1 MQVKHAFLLC
11 IVFASI
17 HLTAYTQD
25 GLPSSFQMDVTNN
38 IRVFDAN
45 GKPFENTAGGDVAGS
60 PFFMSQW
67 KYGYITLND
76 NKTYSKRLVR
86 LNFQTQQ
93 VHYLSEKNVEM
104 SLNAGSVKEIT
115 IFDSTSFPVAQ
126 YHFMSELPPIDNQN
140 EKNFYQ
146 VLSKGKVSLLKSTRK
161 NLIVDRNDL
170 TGDVTRELRT
180 YEDYYF
186 FTGVSLQRVKKDK
199 AYITGILKDKKDP
212 IEQYMKANNFT
223 CKSIQEIQKI
233 VEYYNSLP

>member
-1 MQVKHAFLLC
+1 
-11 IVFASI
+11 
-17 HLTAYTQD
+17 
-25 GLPSSFQMDVTNN
+25 
-38 IRVFDAN
+38 
-45 GKPFENTAGGDVAGS
+45 
-60 PFFMSQW
+60 
-67 KYGYITLND
+67 
-76 NKTYSKRLVR
+76 
-86 LNFQTQQ
+86 
-93 VHYLSEKNVEM
+93 M
-104 SLNAGSVKEIT
+104 SLNAGAVKDIT
-115 IFDSTSFPVAQ
+115 IEDSNRFPAVQ

-199 AYITGILKDKKDP
+199 AYITGILKDKKEN
-212 IEQYMKANNFT
+212 IEQYIKANNLA
-223 CKSIQEIQKI
+223 CKSIQEIQKL